1 MVDIIS
7 DKELRIARQG
17 ALSAARSGR
26 GLIDPADLISEA
38 NLWMVEHIDK
48 VTLWAEQGRHGQ
60 NKLRNACRQRCLTL
74 LAKERRLRSGL
85 EQGDSFYYNAQM
97 IRELLPDIFDEDDWA
112 SGSSAPSGEVR
123 APSRPAEGNNRL
135 AMVADVRQSF
145 FSLPQEQ
152 RDLLEALYK
161 DGGMPIDA
169 VAAQWDVSDRTIRRR
184 EDRYLEKM
192 VERLGG
198 EAPWSR

>member
-1 MVDIIS
+1 MVEIT

-26 GLIDPADLISEA
+26 GLVDPADLIGEA

-48 VTLWAEQGRHGQ
+48 VAQWSEQGRHGQ
-60 NKLRNACRQRCLTL
+60 NKLRNACRQRCLTI

-112 SGSSAPSGEVR
+112 SGSSVSSSEVR

-135 AMVADVRQSF
+135 AMVADVRQAF

-184 EDRYLEKM
+184 EERNLEKM

>member
-26 GLIDPADLISEA
+26 GLIDPADLIAEA
-38 NLWMVEHIDK
+38 NLWMVEHVDK
-48 VTLWAEQGRHGQ
+48 VALWAEQGRHGQ
-60 NKLRNACRQRCLTL
+60 NKLRTACRQRCLTI

-97 IRELLPDIFDEDDWA
+97 IRELLPDSFDEDDWA
-112 SGSSAPSGEVR
+112 SGSSVSSSEVR

-184 EDRYLEKM
+184 EERYLEKM

-198 EAPWSR
+198 EAPWTR